1 MPPKYNINSFLFLS
15 NYIYYCFEYLNLTII
30 IKLHFVQQ
38 NYNIHIILYSIFWK
52 NTWATFKQKH
62 ENIVT
67 TYKKLKSPITKNN
80 R

>member
-38 NYNIHIILYSIFWK
+38 NYNIPIILYSIFWK
-52 NTWATFKQKH
+52 NIWVTFKQKH

>member
-52 NTWATFKQKH
+52 NTWVTFKQKH

-67 TYKKLKSPITKNN
+67 TYKKLKPY
-80 R
+80 

>member
-52 NTWATFKQKH
+52 NIWVTFKQKH

>member
-15 NYIYYCFEYLNLTII
+15 NYIYYCFEYLNLNII

-52 NTWATFKQKH
+52 NTWVTFKQKH

>member
-38 NYNIHIILYSIFWK
+38 NYNIHIILYNIFWK
-52 NTWATFKQKH
+52 NTWVTFKQKH

>member
-52 NTWATFKQKH
+52 NTWVTFKQKH

>member
-38 NYNIHIILYSIFWK
+38 NHNIHIILYSIFWK
-52 NTWATFKQKH
+52 NTWVTFKQKH

>member
-1 MPPKYNINSFLFLS
+1 MTQKLVKIQ
-15 NYIYYCFEYLNLTII
+15 ITQVFESD

-52 NTWATFKQKH
+52 NTWVTFKQKH

-67 TYKKLKSPITKNN
+67 TYKKLKSPITK
-80 R
+80 